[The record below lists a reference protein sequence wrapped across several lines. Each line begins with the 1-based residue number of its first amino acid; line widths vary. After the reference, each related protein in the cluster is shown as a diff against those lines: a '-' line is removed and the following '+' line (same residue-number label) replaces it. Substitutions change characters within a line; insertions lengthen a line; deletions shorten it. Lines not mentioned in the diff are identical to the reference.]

1 MFCNKCGAQ
10 INDDAKFCPKCGGVN
25 EPINSS
31 AASAAAE
38 PIEFNK
44 IFFDPKERQIAVLG
58 GSFLRN
64 ILSAGGVSSGSCVLS
79 DKRLYF
85 KGVCFTKENGRFV
98 RTDEESTVGVKDIT
112 ASGFTKYSQ
121 LNFLIFGIILMII
134 AIFLLSR
141 FGPVIGG
148 IAVGIALIPFL
159 AYYLSKVKL
168 FYVAFSGGKIAFRAS
183 DYSQKEMQEF
193 QKALRLTIDAYG
205 KKSL

>member
-1 MFCNKCGAQ
+1 MKL
-10 INDDAKFCPKCGGVN
+10 PKGSPN
-25 EPINSS
+25 EVVEWFRTCVHINSS

-85 KGVCFTKENGRFV
+85 KGVCFTKDYGNFFQ
-98 RTDEESTVGVKDIT
+98 TDEENAVDVKDIT

-141 FGPVIGG
+141 SGPVIGG
-148 IAVGIALIPFL
+148 IAAGIALIPFL

-168 FYVAFSGGKIAFRAS
+168 FYVVFAGGRIAFRAGN
-183 DYSQKEMQEF
+183 YSKKEINEF
-193 QKALRLTIDAYG
+193 QKALRLTIDACEER
-205 KKSL
+205 SD

>member
-1 MFCNKCGAQ
+1 MFCKKCGAE
-10 INDDAKFCPKCGGVN
+10 IKDDAKFCPKCG
-25 EPINSS
+25 EASESINST

-58 GSFLRN
+58 SSFLRN

-85 KGVCFTKENGRFV
+85 KGVCFTKENGRFI

-134 AIFLLSR
+134 AIFLVRLN
-141 FGPVIGG
+141 PVYG
-148 IAVGIALIPFL
+148 IVAAFVALIPFL
-159 AYYLSKVKL
+159 AFYLTKVKL